1 MTNLKPLNRQTANQ
15 PIIYPERI
23 VQFGAGNFLRGFAD
37 WIIEQLN
44 AQAAF
49 NNSVVVVKVTP
60 QGKYDALDVQ
70 DGLFHVH
77 VEGIQNGAPVNQTH
91 LITCVNRTVYP
102 HDDYASYQALARQPD
117 IRFLI
122 SNTTESGIQ
131 FNPDDKATDQPPA
144 SFPAKLALFLYERYQ
159 HFAGAADKGCIII
172 PTELIEDNA
181 TKLREMIL
189 RYAEQWDLE
198 AGFSQWVSDHNLF
211 CNTLVDRIVPGF
223 PSARKPA
230 FLDELGYND
239 EMLVMCEPYHL
250 WVIEAPQSLKNEL
263 PIDQTNLNIKIVA
276 SATPYR
282 LTKVRILNGLHTSM
296 LLIGSLLGL
305 QTVRECI
312 EHPLLGAFLQAEAY
326 DEIIPATDVP
336 ADELKQF
343 TADVFD
349 RFRNPAIEHRL
360 SSIALN
366 CTSKV
371 KVRLIPTIQDTVN
384 TRGEVPQRVALALA
398 AFIQFY
404 KGEWQ
409 GRPLPV
415 SDDPQVMAWFREQW
429 QNAASIDLLVITVL
443 RNQQL
448 WEQDLTLIPG
458 LQAQVTRDLTQI
470 AEVGVVPI
478 LEALV

>member
-1 MTNLKPLNRQTANQ
+1 MTTLQPLNRQTAGK
-15 PIIYPERI
+15 PVIYPERI

-44 AQAAF
+44 AQASFAS
-49 NNSVVVVKVTP
+49 SVVVVKVTP
-60 QGKYDALDVQ
+60 QGKYDALDAQ

-77 VEGIQNGAPVNQTH
+77 VEGIQYGVPVNQTH
-91 LITCVNRTVYP
+91 LITCVNRCVYP
-102 HDDYASYQALARQPD
+102 YENYGTYQALARQPD

-131 FNPDDKATDQPPA
+131 FNADDQVGDQPPA

-189 RYAEQWDLE
+189 RYAEQWQLE
-198 AGFSQWVSDHNLF
+198 AGFSEWVSEHNLF

-223 PSARKPA
+223 PAARKSL
-230 FLDELGYND
+230 FLDELGYD
-239 EMLVMCEPYHL
+239 DQMILMCEPYHL
-250 WVIEAPQSLKNEL
+250 WVIEAPQSLKDEI
-263 PIDQTNLNIKIVA
+263 PVDKTNLNIKIVD

-305 QTVRECI
+305 ETVRACI
-312 EHPLLGAFLQAEAY
+312 EHPVLGAFLRTEAY
-326 DEIIPATDVP
+326 QEIIPATDVP
-336 ADELKQF
+336 QAELEQF

-349 RFRNPAIEHRL
+349 RFRNPSIEHKL

-366 CTSKV
+366 CTAKI
-371 KVRLIPTIQDTVN
+371 KVRLIPTIQDYVN
-384 TRGEVPQRVALALA
+384 GRQALPQRVVLALA

-409 GRPLPV
+409 GRTLPL
-415 SDDPQVMAWFREQW
+415 SDDPQVTAWFREQW
-429 QNAASIDLLVITVL
+429 QSAPSNVMLVNAVL
-443 RNQQL
+443 GNQAL
-448 WEQDLTLIPG
+448 WERDLTLIPG
-458 LQAQVTRDLTQI
+458 LQTQVAHYLTQI
-470 AEVGVVPI
+470 ADVGILPI
-478 LEALV
+478 LETLP

>member
-1 MTNLKPLNRQTANQ
+1 MTNLKLLNRQTVNQ

-37 WIIEQLN
+37 WIIDQLN

-49 NNSVVVVKVTP
+49 NSSVVVVKVTP
-60 QGKYDALDVQ
+60 QGKYDALDAQ

-102 HDDYASYQALARQPD
+102 HDDYAGYQALARQPD

-131 FNPDDKATDQPPA
+131 FNADDKSTDQPPT
-144 SFPAKLALFLYERYQ
+144 SFPAKLALFLHERYQ

-181 TKLREMIL
+181 TKLRGMIL
-189 RYAEQWDLE
+189 RYAEQWGLE
-198 AGFSQWVSDHNLF
+198 AGFSQWVTEHNLF

-223 PSARKPA
+223 PAARKPQ
-230 FLDELGYND
+230 FLAELGYD
-239 EMLVMCEPYHL
+239 DAMLLMCEPYHL
-250 WVIEAPQSLKNEL
+250 WVIEAPQRLKDEL
-263 PIDQTNLNIKIVA
+263 PVDRTNLNIKIVE

-305 QTVRECI
+305 ETVRECI
-312 EHPLLGAFLQAEAY
+312 EHPVLGAFLQAEAY
-326 DEIIPATDVP
+326 KEIIPATDVP

-349 RFRNPAIEHRL
+349 RFRNPAIEHKL

-371 KVRLIPTIQDTVN
+371 KVRLIPTIQDFVN
-384 TRGEVPQRVALALA
+384 ARGELPQRVVLALA

-409 GRPLPV
+409 GRQLPV
-415 SDDPQVMAWFREQW
+415 NDDPQVVAWFREQW
-429 QNAASIDLLVITVL
+429 QTAPSLDLLVNSVL

-448 WEQDLTLIPG
+448 WE
-458 LQAQVTRDLTQI
+458 RDLTEIVGLQVQVTTYLTAI
-470 AEVGVVPI
+470 SEVGVLPI
-478 LEALV
+478 LESLA

>member
-1 MTNLKPLNRQTANQ
+1 MTTLTPLNRQTTGK
-15 PIIYPERI
+15 PVTYPERI

-44 AQAAF
+44 QQANF
-49 NNSVVVVKVTP
+49 QSSVVVVKVTP
-60 QGKYDALDVQ
+60 QGKYNDLDTQ

-91 LITCVNRTVYP
+91 LITCVNRCVYP
-102 HDDYASYQALARQPD
+102 HDDYAAYQALARQPD

-131 FNPDDKATDQPPA
+131 YNEGDKATDQPPA
-144 SFPAKLALFLYERYQ
+144 SFPAKIALFLYERYQ

-181 TKLREMIL
+181 TQLRGMIL
-189 RYAEQWDLE
+189 RFAEQWGLD
-198 AGFSQWVSDHNLF
+198 AGFSQWVSEHNLF

-223 PSARKPA
+223 PAARKAA
-230 FLDELGYND
+230 FLEELGYD
-239 EMLVMCEPYHL
+239 DRMLVMCEPYHL
-250 WVIEAPQSLKNEL
+250 WVIEAPQRLNAAL
-263 PIDQTNLNIKIVA
+263 PVDKTNLNIKIVE

-305 QTVRECI
+305 ETVRDCI
-312 EHPLLGAFLQAEAY
+312 EHPQLGAFLQAEAY
-326 DEIIPATDVP
+326 QEIIPATDVP
-336 ADELKQF
+336 QAGLEQF

-366 CTSKV
+366 CTAKI
-371 KVRLIPTIQDTVN
+371 KVRLIPTILDYVRKRQAL
-384 TRGEVPQRVALALA
+384 PPRVVLALA
-398 AFIQFY
+398 AYIQFY

-409 GRPLPV
+409 GRSLPV
-415 SDDPQVMAWFREQW
+415 SDDPQIIAWFHDQW
-429 QNAASIDLLVITVL
+429 QTAPSTGSLVAATLANA
-443 RNQQL
+443 NL
-448 WEQDLTLIPG
+448 WSADLTTIPQ
-458 LQAQVTRDLTQI
+458 LQTQLTQYLTQI
-470 AEVGVVPI
+470 ADGELPQLLASLG
-478 LEALV
+478 